1 MTEMNM
7 LDGTSLGGYGHPVF
21 KRDGFVCVYCGFD
34 GNGFANW
41 RQLGINRLR
50 PVSSRAADSRDSLVT
65 ACHFCRSVTSR
76 MNFFPDQSVDE
87 ILESKKKRVSER
99 LEAFYKFWSTEVATK
114 STELTPEQGG
124 VSLPHPLVLNF
135 GAIEMTNDQF
145 LKFCSDNAN
154 VRFELTAKRE
164 LVVMPPVG
172 LRSGWEEGRLFLQ
185 LAIWADRDGMGMALN
200 ASAGFTLPNG
210 AVRAPD
216 ASWTLQERLDALEED
231 EWRSSAYI
239 CPDFVLELRSASE
252 TLASQQAKM
261 EEYIQ
266 SGARLGWLVDPIQK
280 RVHVY
285 RPDAYAEV
293 LDSPSAV
300 SGDPVMPGFQL
311 DLQEI
316 W

>member
-1 MTEMNM
+1 MNM
-7 LDGTSLGGYGHPVF
+7 LDGTSLGDYGHPVF

-41 RQLGINRLR
+41 RQLGVNRLR
-50 PVSSRAADSRDSLVT
+50 PASAGGGDSLDNLVT
-65 ACHFCRSVTSR
+65 ACNFCRSATSR
-76 MNFFPDQSVDE
+76 MKFSHDQSAEE
-87 ILESKKKRVSER
+87 ILESKKEHVAKRLKS
-99 LEAFYKFWSTEVATK
+99 FYKFWSNEAAPRDAA
-114 STELTPEQGG
+114 LTPGQGG
-124 VSLPHPLVLNF
+124 TSLPHPLVLDF
-135 GAIEMTNDQF
+135 GAIHVTDDQL
-145 LKFCSDNAN
+145 LKFCSDNDN
-154 VRFELTAKRE
+154 LRFELTANRE

-172 LRSGWEEGRLFLQ
+172 LRSGWQEGRLFLQ
-185 LAIWADRDGMGMALN
+185 LTIWADRDGTGVAFN

-210 AVRAPD
+210 AIRAPD
-216 ASWTLQERLDALEED
+216 ASWTLRERLNALEED
-231 EWRSSAYI
+231 DWRSFAHI
-239 CPDFVLELRSASE
+239 CPDFVIELRSPSE

-266 SGARLGWLVDPIQK
+266 NGARLGWLVDPIQR

-300 SGDPVMPGFQL
+300 SGDPVLPGFEL
-311 DLQEI
+311 NLQEI

>member
-1 MTEMNM
+1 MNM

-34 GNGFANW
+34 GAGFANW

-50 PVSSRAADSRDSLVT
+50 PVSSGAADSRDNLVT

-76 MNFFPDQSVDE
+76 MKFFPDQSAEE

-124 VSLPHPLVLNF
+124 VSLAHPLVLNF

-172 LRSGWEEGRLFLQ
+172 LRSGREEADLLGQLF
-185 LAIWADRDGMGMALN
+185 IWAHQDGTGMIF
-200 ASAGFTLPNG
+200 SSSTGYTLPNG
-210 AVRAPD
+210 AIRAPD
-216 ASWTLQERLDALEED
+216 VSWTLRERLNALEED
-231 EWRSSAYI
+231 DWRSFAHI
-239 CPDFVLELRSASE
+239 CPDFVLELRSPSE
-252 TLASQQAKM
+252 TFVSQQAKV

-266 SGARLGWLVDPIQK
+266 NGARLGWLVDPIQK

-285 RPDAYAEV
+285 RPGARAEV
-293 LDSPSAV
+293 LDSPSTV
-300 SGDPVMPGFQL
+300 SGDPVMPGFEIN
-311 DLQEI
+311 LQEI